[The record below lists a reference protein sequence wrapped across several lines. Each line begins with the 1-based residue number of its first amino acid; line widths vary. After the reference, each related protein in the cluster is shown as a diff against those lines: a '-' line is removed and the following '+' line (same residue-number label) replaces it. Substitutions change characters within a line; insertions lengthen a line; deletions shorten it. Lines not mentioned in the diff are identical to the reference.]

1 MDGFV
6 VPIKFTENKLIEYLK
21 NQLLNKATLL
31 IAAAIIGAIIKHF
44 TPTEVDRVIDKV
56 LLACG
61 VPESALKTLDSLIPG
76 DSDDD
81 THAH

>member
-1 MDGFV
+1 M
-6 VPIKFTENKLIEYLK
+6 IEYIK

-44 TPTEVDRVIDKV
+44 TPTEVDRVIDKI

-61 VPESALKTLDSLIPG
+61 VPESALKTLDSIIPG
-76 DSDDD
+76 ERSDNTN
-81 THAH
+81 TH